1 MLKGE
6 LICMQYGFDCIDDL
20 YAIDAI
26 NANYWKSY
34 WDFFNTVKTNK
45 QTQQTKKNNPLALA
59 AVYIL

>member
-1 MLKGE
+1 
-6 LICMQYGFDCIDDL
+6 MQYGFDCIDDL

-59 AVYIL
+59 AVYIP